1 MAEQE
6 QVETVT
12 SEEPAEETLDDVLKG
27 FSVEDTAKSF
37 VAQPKHQEAE
47 KPPELSI
54 PDPSYD
60 PDGFKQTMKN
70 LHTNDWEVKQTL
82 NRISEQLQGQ
92 EQERQRQIEEADI
105 SKAVDHIQESIPV
118 LKGKNT
124 IIKGILGAMA
134 SEKPAITKVW
144 ENRHSN
150 PAAWEKT
157 LSAITKQVAKD
168 FEFTSDPQLTESVR
182 AAKASRDQ
190 MSTTTKRGPNDE
202 WDGLDDSNFA
212 QRWNNLVN
220 S

>member
-12 SEEPAEETLDDVLKG
+12 SEESKEESLDDVLKG

-37 VAQPKHQEAE
+37 VAQPKYQEQE
-47 KPPELSI
+47 KPPELNI

-60 PDGFKQTMKN
+60 PDGFKQTMKS

-82 NRISEQLQGQ
+82 NRISERLEGQ
-92 EQERQRQIEEADI
+92 EQERIRAIEEADI
-105 SKAVDHIQESIPV
+105 GKAVEQIQDSVPV

-124 IIKGILGAMA
+124 IVKGILGAMA
-134 SEKPAITKVW
+134 TEKPAITKVW
-144 ENRHSN
+144 ENRHRN
-150 PAAWEKT
+150 PEAWNKT
-157 LSAITKQVAKD
+157 LAAITKQVAKD
-168 FEFTSDPQLTESVR
+168 FEFTSDPNLTENVR

-190 MSTTTKRGPNDE
+190 MSTTTRRGPNDE
-202 WDGLDDSNFA
+202 WEGLNESDFNR
-212 QRWNNLVN
+212 RWDQLVR